1 MCVSELETRD
11 IEVEFTEYLLD
22 YEMSSS
28 CCCPMYETLESLFL
42 CDFASILVLLHI
54 IRLLVVAHTH
64 THIIKTSC
72 MLCTLLRAKKVLV
85 YFMQIR

>member
-64 THIIKTSC
+64 THRKDKLYVVYIIASKEGFGVHY
-72 MLCTLLRAKKVLV
+72 AN
-85 YFMQIR
+85 